1 MKAEIYKRGPI
12 AIGINAE
19 PILNYPGGIYDNK
32 NEDKGI
38 NHIVS
43 CVGWGVENGKS
54 YWIIRNSWGEYWGE
68 LGYIRVA
75 MGNNQLG
82 VEDSGAWATPGSW
95 TEHNFPCGEDGT
107 GCVTKVN
114 YVDPSVHEIEL

>member
-19 PILNYPGGIYDNK
+19 PILNYKGGIYDNK
-32 NEDKGI
+32 DEDRGV

-68 LGYIRVA
+68 LGYVRVA
-75 MGNNQLG
+75 MGDNILG
-82 VEDSGAWATPGSW
+82 
-95 TEHNFPCGEDGT
+95 TE
-107 GCVTKVN
+107 
-114 YVDPSVHEIEL
+114 